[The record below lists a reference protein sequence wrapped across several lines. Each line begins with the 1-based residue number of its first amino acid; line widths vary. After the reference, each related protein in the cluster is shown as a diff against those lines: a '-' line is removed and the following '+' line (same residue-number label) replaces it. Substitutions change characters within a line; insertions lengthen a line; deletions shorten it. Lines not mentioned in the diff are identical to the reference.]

1 MVELGSAYEGRR
13 CNVIR
18 YMLGN
23 GPVDEDEIVRR
34 LGMAASTAHE
44 VLCRMADEGVLFSM
58 GDRDD
63 RRFFLSDRPGWTD
76 IANGYRH

>member
-18 YMLGN
+18 YMLGH

-34 LGMAASTAHE
+34 LGMAASTAPSSFE
-44 VLCRMADEGVLFSM
+44 ASASSKAETASRASF
-58 GDRDD
+58 
-63 RRFFLSDRPGWTD
+63 RFEK
-76 IANGYRH
+76 